1 MSVDAL
7 GGQEMHEMIS
17 NLTDAIDRRRV
28 KASADN
34 WLSLA
39 AAPTFAIMALLAGIR
54 GGSMPDM
61 LCSPAP
67 DASLLTGMV
76 PMYML
81 MSVFHLGP
89 WLRVLSH
96 RRSGA
101 GRS

>member
-1 MSVDAL
+1 VRFTPCQERL
-7 GGQEMHEMIS
+7 GA
-17 NLTDAIDRRRV
+17 NADR
-28 KASADN
+28 

-39 AAPTFAIMALLAGIR
+39 AAPTFTMMALLAGMH

-61 LCSPAP
+61 LCLAAP